1 MEWQAVMSTFVKI
14 KPFLLDLFFPI
25 ECLGCGGENK
35 WLCQRCQEKIKLK
48 AIDECLVCKETT
60 GLGKTHEPCRTKT
73 FLDGVMVA
81 AAWEDK
87 LLQGA
92 IHKYKYNFVTGL
104 AEPLADI
111 LIKKMNEPE
120 RVRLFEKRKI
130 ILVPVP
136 LHKKR
141 LNWRGFNQA
150 ELLTKKISS
159 HFGWGIQPMLLLR
172 QRYTKPQ
179 VKLKK
184 EKRAQ
189 NIQGAFGI
197 KPGQPET
204 IKDALVILVD
214 DVLTTGATMNECAKI
229 LKENGIKEVWGL
241 ALARG

>member
-104 AEPLADI
+104 AEPLTDI
-111 LIKKMNEPE
+111 LIKKMIGWAHYSKEY
-120 RVRLFEKRKI
+120 
-130 ILVPVP
+130 
-136 LHKKR
+136 
-141 LNWRGFNQA
+141 LN
-150 ELLTKKISS
+150 
-159 HFGWGIQPMLLLR
+159 H
-172 QRYTKPQ
+172 
-179 VKLKK
+179 
-184 EKRAQ
+184 
-189 NIQGAFGI
+189 NI
-197 KPGQPET
+197 
-204 IKDALVILVD
+204 
-214 DVLTTGATMNECAKI
+214 
-229 LKENGIKEVWGL
+229 
-241 ALARG
+241 